1 MGSHLQLAKMEQSVN
16 HSRRGVLK
24 SAAAITALS
33 AGRLALGP
41 QPAQA
46 SEASSQHG
54 DSGKPPG
61 TVSMAMH
68 IHASWSEGTAS
79 MQAHLDQA
87 TKTGIDVLFWTDHD
101 FRLAEHGYPDV
112 IHMTGPSETVN
123 GVVWSWTQQASGTLA
138 ASQVAW
144 DPAKASP
151 ADTTVPGSVHLMA
164 RSSGAEAASVGV
176 KGSAANTVDQRSVYD
191 QKITV
196 DVFPASVSPHNY
208 LTLKVTT
215 SWRPA
220 THGRPAGQYTLTY
233 VIDGTQS
240 RSRTRDGISGTVHVP
255 ADQGRWNTVE
265 IRPEED
271 MARLWPDIVAADAAM
286 FNLTLGAV
294 SEQEHSAEGWFDLL
308 RITRPP
314 RTANAPLQKQAELMR
329 GYAHRFP
336 AVRQYQGL
344 EVSLLKPTHFNWFG
358 PHLTMPAFAK
368 STPTADPDP
377 DAAIAAIDMIHA
389 AGGLASYNH
398 PFGTSNPAVLP
409 AAQQDAMRASV
420 AASIVTDRAMGSD
433 ILEVGYPS
441 RGGVDLDHHAQVW
454 DVCSRNGLFLT
465 GTGVSDDH
473 SGQDWFGQQ
482 ANFVTWA
489 HSTSR
494 ELDHLL
500 PALSSGNVFFG
511 NPAMFAGTLGLLVD
525 GEAPMGSI
533 TVSHARSRDVRIQAG
548 QLPPTSTVRV
558 VRGTVDMAG
567 PTVPEPGTTFQDIP
581 ATEFKRGYVD
591 LKVDTGAPRF
601 VRVEV
606 RAAGGTPIALSNP
619 VWLLRDT
626 PAGGIPGHRHV
637 R

>member
-1 MGSHLQLAKMEQSVN
+1 MN

-41 QPAQA
+41 QPAA
-46 SEASSQHG
+46 LAAEASSGHG
-54 DSGKPPG
+54 PIVGRPD

-68 IHASWSEGTAS
+68 IHASWSEGVGS
-79 MQAHLDQA
+79 MQGHLDQA
-87 TKTGIDVLFWTDHD
+87 TKTGIDVLFWTEHD
-101 FRLAEHGYPDV
+101 FRMAEHGYPDV
-112 IHMTGPSETVN
+112 IHMNGPSETVN
-123 GVVWSWTQQASGTLA
+123 GVVWSWAQQASGALS
-138 ASQVAW
+138 ASEAAW
-144 DPAKASP
+144 DQAMASP
-151 ADTTVPGSVHLMA
+151 GDTTVPGSLHLTA
-164 RSSGAEAASVGV
+164 QSTGRDAASVGM

-191 QKITV
+191 QAITV

-208 LTLKVTT
+208 LTLTVTT

-220 THGRPAGQYTLTY
+220 TQGRPAGEYTLTY
-233 VIDGTQS
+233 IIDGTQGK
-240 RSRTRDGISGTVHVP
+240 SRTRNGISGTVHVP
-255 ADQGRWNTVE
+255 ARQGRWNTVE
-265 IRPEED
+265 LRPEED
-271 MARLWPDIVAADAAM
+271 LARFWPDIVAGDAAM
-286 FNLTLGAV
+286 FNLTLSAV
-294 SEQEHSAEGWFDLL
+294 SEQERRAEGWFDLL

-344 EVSLLKPTHFNWFG
+344 EVSLVKPTHFNWFG
-358 PHLTMPAFAK
+358 PEITMPTFAK
-368 STPTADPDP
+368 PTPTADPDP
-377 DAAIAAIDMIHA
+377 NAAFAVVDMIHS

-398 PFGTSNPAVLP
+398 PFGTAHPALLS

-473 SGQDWFGQQ
+473 SGMDWLGQDS
-482 ANFVTWA
+482 NFVTWA
-489 HSTSR
+489 YADSR
-494 ELDHLL
+494 ELHDLL

-511 NPAMFAGTLGLLVD
+511 NPALFAGSLGLLVD
-525 GEAPMGSI
+525 GAAPMGSI
-533 TVSHARSRDVRIQAG
+533 TVSHAPSRNVRVLADRLPAG
-548 QLPPTSTVRV
+548 STVRV
-558 VRGTVDMAG
+558 VRGTVDGAG

-581 ATEFKRGYVD
+581 ASQLTRGYLD
-591 LKVDTGAPRF
+591 LKVDTTAPRF

-606 RAAGGTPIALSNP
+606 RAATGEAIALSNP
-619 VWLLRDT
+619 VWLLRDI
-626 PAGGIPGHRHV
+626 PAGGIAAHRQAS
-637 R
+637 